1 MGTFARHAF
10 VLKFR
15 HLGLATVVPNDAG
28 TDYASVLRELGL
40 SDHDIESL
48 VREQV
53 LSKR

>member
-28 TDYASVLRELGL
+28 ADHASVRHELGL
-40 SDHDIESL
+40 SEQDIESL

-53 LSKR
+53 I